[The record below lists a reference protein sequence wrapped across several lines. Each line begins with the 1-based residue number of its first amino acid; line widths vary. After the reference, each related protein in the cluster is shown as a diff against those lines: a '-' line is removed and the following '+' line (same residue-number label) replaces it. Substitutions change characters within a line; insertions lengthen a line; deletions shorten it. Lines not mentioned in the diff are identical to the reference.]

1 MCPYELKNGVN
12 FAQFCFGESGLLPV
26 FEEFSGL
33 VRTNFPIFGQKSG
46 LLPVF
51 ENQKWAEK
59 FGCIF

>member
-33 VRTNFPIFGQKSG
+33 VRTNFPIFGQK
-46 LLPVF
+46 
-51 ENQKWAEK
+51 KWA
-59 FGCIF
+59 FGRF

>member
-33 VRTNFPIFGQKSG
+33 VRTIFLKKAQK
-46 LLPVF
+46 
-51 ENQKWAEK
+51 KWAK
-59 FGCIF
+59 ARF

>member
-26 FEEFSGL
+26 FE
-33 VRTNFPIFGQKSG
+33 
-46 LLPVF
+46 
-51 ENQKWAEK
+51 NQKWAEK